1 MKTSRQI
8 REDFFKYW
16 TESPRNM
23 KIVPN
28 MSLVPNVDSTLLFVN
43 SGMFPLAPYLGGQ
56 PHPLG
61 TRLVDFQRCLRTNYD
76 EMIEIGDNRHTLMFE
91 MMGDWSLG
99 DFFKEEQIPW
109 ILEYWVK
116 ICGLDPH
123 RIYVTVFE
131 GDDDAPIDTEAI
143 EIWKKAFKEYGIDA
157 ELAPDITDVPADLE
171 AGKTHKYRIFKYPKK
186 KNWWERAH
194 AKGELGGPTS
204 EMFYDRGVIDVVQ
217 DKYHVND
224 DSGRFIEIGNNVFMQ
239 YKLDE
244 NLKWQPLAQKNIDFG
259 GGFERVVMLV
269 QNKND
274 IFETD
279 IYMPIIQEIEGLSG
293 KQYKSDNKDNEYT
306 SNFRVIAD
314 HVRAATFI
322 LADGVSPSNK
332 DQGYILRRFIRRL
345 VRFGKKLGI
354 EQDFTSTV
362 AEVVIENMSY
372 AYPHLEENRADIL
385 EKISKE
391 EIVFKQTLD
400 KGLKHLQRII
410 QDKELKNEALTIT
423 GKEAFDLYET
433 YGFPLELTL
442 DELKINES
450 DAEVISADFKI
461 EEDAHRAASRAGA
474 EQKFKGGL
482 ADASVETTKL
492 HTAHH
497 LLLAAM
503 QKLVDPSIK
512 QRGSNIT
519 AERLRIDFNLNRG
532 LTPEEKQQVE
542 DLVNQKIGENM
553 DVVRIFIKKTD
564 AESLGAQME
573 FGAKYPETVS
583 LFIIGSNL
591 RANLNAISK
600 NFEATKELH
609 DDKLLSYAG
618 AELGEIKNDQLTVD
632 TTELID
638 FIRFRKNEI
647 FSMEFCG
654 GPHVSNTNELTE
666 GGKTFKIIK
675 EESSGSGI
683 RRIKASLV

>member
-1 MKTSRQI
+1 MKSSRQI

-61 TRLVDFQRCLRTNYD
+61 KRLVDFQRCLRTNYD

-109 ILEYWVK
+109 ILEFWVEV
-116 ICGLDPH
+116 CGLDPH

-131 GDDDAPIDTEAI
+131 GDDDAPMDMEAV
-143 EIWKKAFKEYGIDA
+143 EIWQKAFKKYGIDA
-157 ELAPDITDVPADLE
+157 QLAPDITDIPADLE

-244 NLKWQPLAQKNIDFG
+244 NLKWQPLEQKNIDFG

-269 QNKND
+269 QDKND

-279 IYMPIIQEIEGLSG
+279 IYMPIIEQIQGLSG
-293 KQYKSDNKDNEYT
+293 KEYKTNGKDNEFT
-306 SNFRVIAD
+306 ASFRVIAD
-314 HVRAATFI
+314 HARAATFI

-354 EQDFTSTV
+354 EQDFT
-362 AEVVIENMSY
+362 ANIAQVVIENMSY
-372 AYPHLEENRADIL
+372 AYPHLAENRDDIL
-385 EKISKE
+385 QKITKEEKI
-391 EIVFKQTLD
+391 FKQTLD
-400 KGLKHLQRII
+400 KGLRHLQKLV
-410 QDKELKNEALTIT
+410 QDRDLRTEKLVID
-423 GKEAFDLYET
+423 GKEAFYLYET

-442 DELKINES
+442 DELKINED
-450 DAEVISADFKI
+450 DAEKITAEFKK
-461 EEDAHRAASRAGA
+461 EEEAHRAASRAGA

-497 LLLAAM
+497 LLLAAL
-503 QKLVDPSIK
+503 QKIVDPEIK
-512 QRGSNIT
+512 QKGSNIT
-519 AERLRIDFNLNRG
+519 AERLRIDFNLNRS
-532 LTPEEKQQVE
+532 LTEQEKNQVE
-542 DLVNQKIGENM
+542 DLVNKKINENLSVLRLEM
-553 DVVRIFIKKTD
+553 KRED
-564 AESLGAQME
+564 AEQTGAQME
-573 FGAKYPETVS
+573 FGAKYPDIVS
-583 LFIIGSNL
+583 VYIMGNNI
-591 RANLNAISK
+591 K
-600 NFEATKELH
+600 
-609 DDKLLSYAG
+609 D
-618 AELGEIKNDQLTVD
+618 LGNKPSLEDIMKIKDQ
-632 TTELID
+632 
-638 FIRFRKNEI
+638 I
-647 FSMEFCG
+647 FSIEFCG
-654 GPHVSNTNELTE
+654 GPHVNNTSELSE
-666 GGKTFKIIK
+666 GGKTFKIVK
-675 EESSGSGI
+675 EESSGSGV
-683 RRIKASLV
+683 RRIKASLI